1 MPELENVDHL
11 PAGDAQA
18 GPTDPAS
25 NPSPTREVPDDA
37 RDQWALAARE
47 VLTEVAGTYHS
58 VLTYKEVAAAVQ
70 ERTGIHTRQLQQHW
84 IGDVLARVA
93 AECLRRDE
101 PNLSSLCVNA
111 QGSVGESYR
120 KVVTELTG
128 SAPEDPDAH
137 AAQVRLECYR
147 AHGADLPDDGGR
159 AALTPKL
166 GASRSRLRAAALR
179 DRPVP
184 VCPKCHMAVLPS
196 GACDTCD

>member
-1 MPELENVDHL
+1 MPDPETIDHA
-11 PAGDAQA
+11 PAGSTPA
-18 GPTDPAS
+18 GAAT
-25 NPSPTREVPDDA
+25 PTREVPDDA
-37 RDQWALAARE
+37 RDQWAVAARE
-47 VLTEVAGTYHS
+47 VLGEVAQKYQA
-58 VLTYKEVAAAVQ
+58 VLTYKELAIAVQ

-93 AECLRRDE
+93 AECFRRDE
-101 PNLSSLCVNA
+101 PNLSSLGVNA
-111 QGSVGESYR
+111 QGSVGEGYR
-120 KVVTELTG
+120 KVVADHTG
-128 SAPEDPDAH
+128 TAPDDPDAH

-147 AHGADLPDDGGR
+147 AAGAEDLPADGGR

-179 DRPVP
+179 DRPAV